1 MSLNALTHLPYRL
14 TARRDARAVAELLDT
29 AEIDRTSPL
38 GVELAELLQRQIMDW
53 RDFFT
58 ARGVRMRRST
68 LMVLTG
74 RSIADDA
81 AAIARLDAVT
91 GRHGRML
98 LRSFS
103 MLIER
108 LFDGDLWTPLASVPK
123 AVGRQAPAGESAALI
138 HFEPR
143 PLRAPAEA
151 QDFALAA

>member
-14 TARRDARAVAELLDT
+14 IARRDARAVAELLDT

-38 GVELAELLQRQIMDW
+38 GVELADVLQRQVMDW
-53 RDFFT
+53 RDFFA

-91 GRHGRML
+91 GKHGRML

-108 LFDGDLWTPLASVPK
+108 LFDGDLWTPLASAPK
-123 AVGRQAPAGESAALI
+123 AVGRQAQAGEPNAPI
-138 HFEPR
+138 PFEPR
-143 PLRAPAEA
+143 PRRAAEEP
-151 QDFALAA
+151 QHFAMAA